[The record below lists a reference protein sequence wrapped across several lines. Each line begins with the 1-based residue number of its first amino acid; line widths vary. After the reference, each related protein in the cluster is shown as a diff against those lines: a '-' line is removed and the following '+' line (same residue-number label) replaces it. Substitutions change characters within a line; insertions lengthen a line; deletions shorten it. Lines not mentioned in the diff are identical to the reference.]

1 MTPES
6 ASVRR
11 PALRRAAS
19 TAARP
24 RPTSAPAWV
33 LALLRVSLVG
43 KLAGANALIVLAV
56 VAAIIIDGTAV
67 GLNGRLAWLFAVAL
81 SGSLVVN
88 VVLVVIA
95 LRPLHDLQQTAQ
107 RVWSGDLRARVPAS
121 LLADAELAQL
131 SSTLNVLLDGLT
143 SDREQMR
150 RLASEVIRAGDRE
163 RAYIARELHDGTA
176 QTLAAL
182 LFQLSVLERENTHA
196 EMQDRLETV
205 RQIASDVLEEVRTLA
220 HTVHPRVLDDLGLP
234 AALRHL
240 ARQVEDRSGAE
251 ITVDATHA
259 AEIVPAPIAAVLY
272 RVAQEA
278 VSNALRHA
286 APSSVTLRLTT
297 GGGRAQLRI
306 ADDGRGFDVEE
317 AERRRPGMGLFTM
330 RERVA
335 LVDGAFEVDSAPGR
349 GTRISADIPFDSRTF
364 P

>member
-1 MTPES
+1 MTPEG
-6 ASVRR
+6 ATIRR
-11 PALRRAAS
+11 AELRRAAPAS
-19 TAARP
+19 VRP
-24 RPTSAPAWV
+24 RAANAPAWL

-43 KLAGANALIVLAV
+43 KLAGANALIVIAV
-56 VAAIIIDGTAV
+56 VAAIVIDGTAV
-67 GLNGRLAWLFAVAL
+67 GLNGRLAWLFSIAL
-81 SGSLVVN
+81 SVSLVVN

-95 LRPLHDLQQTAQ
+95 LRPLRDLQQTAQ

-121 LLADAELAQL
+121 LLADAELARL

-182 LFQLSVLERENTHA
+182 LFQLSVLERENAHPEIQA
-196 EMQDRLETV
+196 RLETV
-205 RQIASDVLEEVRTLA
+205 RQIAADVLEEVRTLA
-220 HTVHPRVLDDLGLP
+220 HTVHPRVLDDLGLL

-240 ARQVEDRSGAE
+240 ARQVEDRSGAT
-251 ITVDATHA
+251 ITVDAAQATEA
-259 AEIVPAPIAAVLY
+259 VPAPIAAVLY

-278 VSNALRHA
+278 VSNALRHG
-286 APSSVTLRLTT
+286 APSDVTIQLSTV
-297 GGGRAQLRI
+297 GGGAQLRI
-306 ADDGRGFDVEE
+306 TDDGRGFDVDE

-335 LVDGAFEVDSAPGR
+335 LVDGAFDVDSAPGR